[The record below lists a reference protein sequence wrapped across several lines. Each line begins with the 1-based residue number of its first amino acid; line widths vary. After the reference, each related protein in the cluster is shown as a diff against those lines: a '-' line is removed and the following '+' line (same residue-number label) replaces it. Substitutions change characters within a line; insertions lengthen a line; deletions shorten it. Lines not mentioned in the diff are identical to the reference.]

1 MIGLDTNVLVR
12 LLTAD
17 DAAQADKALQFLAK
31 NCSASDPA
39 FVSNIVLAETF
50 WVLQSVYAFKRDQ
63 IATAYEALFSTS
75 EIRLEDEASA
85 RKALRCVVQD
95 NADFADALI
104 GAVHV
109 SRGCSTT
116 VTFDRK
122 AAGLDYFRLLG

>member
-17 DAAQADKALQFLAK
+17 DAAQANKAMQFLAK
-31 NCSASDPA
+31 HCTADDPA
-39 FVSNIVLAETF
+39 FVSNVVLAETF

-63 IATAYEALFSTS
+63 IANAYEVLFSTS
-75 EIRLEDEASA
+75 EIRLEDEVSA
-85 RKALRCVVQD
+85 RKALRCAVQD

-104 GAVHV
+104 GAVHTA
-109 SRGCSTT
+109 RGCSTT

-122 AAGLDYFRLLG
+122 AASLDDFHLLG